1 MQHNLKK
8 SEQKEPLD
16 IATAC
21 KITGL
26 GYPTFYK
33 YFRQERLPH
42 ERFGRTILFTNNDIV
57 NFMKRHKK
65 GNWKHVNNEFDVLL
79 DVKCDLKELSR
90 QSGLKY
96 STLTAKIHQV
106 DLPRFQY
113 GTKIVIPQSEFTRYR
128 KTQQTSEWKRYER
141 L

>member
-65 GNWKHVNNEFDVLL
+65 GNWKHVNNESDVLL

-96 STLTAKIHQV
+96 STLTAKIQQA

-113 GTKIVIPQSEFTRYR
+113 GTKIVIPQSEFMRYR